1 MFKTLTM
8 NLHQLRTGELAA
20 GVLVQQWNGPRRLDR
35 RLSSLRPLGVTP
47 PAPPGV
53 DRAAWTL
60 LWAAWVLC
68 GRPSAENLLALAP
81 PVPPSGGNGGA
92 PPNAR

>member
-1 MFKTLTM
+1 MNIKTLTL
-8 NLHQLRTGELAA
+8 NLHALRDGQLAA
-20 GVLVQQWNGPRRLDR
+20 GVLVKTHDGPRRLDR

-60 LWAAWVLC
+60 LWAAWLLS
-68 GRPSAENLLALAP
+68 GRPSAATLLALVAP
-81 PVPPSGGNGGA
+81 PPPEGGDGGD
-92 PPNAR
+92 R

>member
-1 MFKTLTM
+1 MDIKTLTL
-8 NLHQLRTGELAA
+8 NLHVLRTGELAA
-20 GVLVQQWNGPRRLDR
+20 GVLVRTHSGPRRLDR

-68 GRPSAENLLALAP
+68 GRPQGTTLLALVAP
-81 PVPPSGGNGGA
+81 PPPEGGDGGD
-92 PPNAR
+92 R

>member
-1 MFKTLTM
+1 MNIKTLTL
-8 NLHQLRTGELAA
+8 NLHALRDGQLAA
-20 GVLVQQWNGPRRLDR
+20 GVLVKTHDGPRRLDR

-60 LWAAWVLC
+60 LWAAWVLS
-68 GRPSAENLLALAP
+68 GRPSATTLLALVAP
-81 PVPPSGGNGGA
+81 PPPEGGDGGD
-92 PPNAR
+92 R

>member
-1 MFKTLTM
+1 MNIKTLTL
-8 NLHQLRTGELAA
+8 NLHALRDGQLAA
-20 GVLVQQWNGPRRLDR
+20 GVLVKTHDGPSRLDR

-60 LWAAWVLC
+60 LWAAWVLS
-68 GRPSAENLLALAP
+68 GRPSATTLLALVAP
-81 PVPPSGGNGGA
+81 PPPEGGDGGD
-92 PPNAR
+92 R